1 MESEGRYSLD
11 KQERVIKGEPWTRL
25 FNPVVMEVFSDYHR
39 QGGHLFG
46 LTGDLDNL
54 GVYVARN
61 GRPQAENLVDL
72 YNQIIRNFLENWAV
86 ENKDSLTSMAFV
98 PSGEEVLIIGVA
110 NNRLTPMQL
119 FENVRNGTMS
129 LMSSQPF
136 LDIGDTAASFGGKI
150 FETEHNPS
158 IDHLTSAVMEGQPDK
173 DVFPIYL
180 ELMSEIRREMAI
192 ELDRHKFRDILG
204 GNYPVEIRQLVLTR
218 MLLYK
223 RTTRQI
229 VESLNG
235 LSKAEITY
243 LLQMLGDIY
252 GVELGKEDEV
262 DSFLNNITKGENDQQ
277 Q

>member
-1 MESEGRYSLD
+1 MEFEKRYSLD

-61 GRPQAENLVDL
+61 GRPQAENLVDI
-72 YNQIIRNFLENWAV
+72 YNQTIRNFLENWAV
-86 ENKDSLTSMAFV
+86 ENKDSLISMAFV

-110 NNRLTPMQL
+110 KNKLAPMQL
-119 FENVRNGTMS
+119 FERIRDGTMS
-129 LMSSQPF
+129 LMSGQPF

-150 FETEHNPS
+150 FGTEHNPK
-158 IDHLTSAVMEGQPDK
+158 IDHLTNAVIEGKPDK

-192 ELDRHKFRDILG
+192 ELDRQKFKDILG

-235 LSKAEITY
+235 LSKTEVTY

-262 DSFLNNITKGENDQQ
+262 DNFLNNITEGK
-277 Q
+277 